1 MKTDSKIL
9 MMMMKQIINNYG
21 VNNQHHNHGKAD
33 AVDTNE
39 DVARISKM
47 TTKTTMTK
55 KMSMMTVNQIITLYT
70 MMMMRT
76 TTC

>member
-1 MKTDSKIL
+1 
-9 MMMMKQIINNYG
+9 MMMKQIINNYG
-21 VNNQHHNHGKAD
+21 VNNQHHDHNGKAD

>member
-1 MKTDSKIL
+1 
-9 MMMMKQIINNYG
+9 MMMKQIINNYG
-21 VNNQHHNHGKAD
+21 VNNQNDHDEAD

-47 TTKTTMTK
+47 TTTMTMTK
-55 KMSMMTVNQIITLYT
+55 KMSMMTANQIIKLY
-70 MMMMRT
+70 MMMPTRT